1 MSAHTTTNNTNN
13 TNNTNKKMT
22 THFLRQLSC
31 NDEQKTTIKNFVA
44 NINTYNKKIHQ
55 LNQERQL
62 IHDARALVAEDN
74 QHILGT
80 KDGFSSKYCADK
92 FEEDQ
97 RELIENFNKA
107 YKKAARTEK
116 AVSKWFDKMCQSET
130 EAVAIDNAFALYTS
144 LGNVASFDI
153 ENLDGYLAKPAKR
166 TKLSDEEKAAN
177 KLAKLNRKAAAR
189 AFVKS
194 VDADTRKKWHMDLG
208 FSKMTPKLLKMISS
222 FGLSTPLAFGISHL
236 TPTSLKNGLTSSTS
250 LANPRKLP
258 RKRFHFRLDLLFY
271 KLN

>member
-1 MSAHTTTNNTNN
+1 M
-13 TNNTNKKMT
+13 
-22 THFLRQLSC
+22 
-31 NDEQKTTIKNFVA
+31 
-44 NINTYNKKIHQ
+44 
-55 LNQERQL
+55 
-62 IHDARALVAEDN
+62 
-74 QHILGT
+74 GT

-208 FSKMTPKLLKMISS
+208 FSEDD
-222 FGLSTPLAFGISHL
+222 AEA
-236 TPTSLKNGLTSSTS
+236 LKNDIQFWIINTIGVWDITSDTHIPEEWAHIKHVPRKSKKTTQENDSTS
-250 LANPRKLP
+250 
-258 RKRFHFRLDLLFY
+258 D
-271 KLN
+271 

>member
-1 MSAHTTTNNTNN
+1 MSAHTTTNN

-55 LNQERQL
+55 LTQERQL

-74 QHILGT
+74 QYVLGT

-194 VDADTRKKWHMDLG
+194 VDADTRKQWHMDLG
-208 FSKMTPKLLKMISS
+208 FSEDD
-222 FGLSTPLAFGISHL
+222 AEA
-236 TPTSLKNGLTSSTS
+236 LKNDISFWIINTIGVWDITSDTHIPEEWAHIKHVPRKSKKTTQENDSTS
-250 LANPRKLP
+250 
-258 RKRFHFRLDLLFY
+258 D
-271 KLN
+271 

>member
-1 MSAHTTTNNTNN
+1 MSAHTTTNN

-44 NINTYNKKIHQ
+44 NINTYNKKINQ
-55 LNQERQL
+55 LTQERQL

-116 AVSKWFDKMCQSET
+116 AASKWFDKMCQSET
-130 EAVAIDNAFALYTS
+130 EAVDIDNAFALYTS

-194 VDADTRKKWHMDLG
+194 VDADTRKQWHMDLG
-208 FSKMTPKLLKMISS
+208 FSEQD
-222 FGLSTPLAFGISHL
+222 AED
-236 TPTSLKNGLTSSTS
+236 LKNDIQFWITNTIGVWDITSDTHIPEEWAHIKHVPRKFKKTTQDNDSTS
-250 LANPRKLP
+250 
-258 RKRFHFRLDLLFY
+258 D
-271 KLN
+271 